1 MYLSLCQAPDRQHFK
16 ESSQQ
21 LCERGAIISPF
32 YRWVHSSLPEN
43 KTYITTTVHYCLLG
57 NSWMIAMTCFQRERL
72 FITKIPNIHVFG
84 SMALDILKDAGW
96 LKGIHWTNYPL
107 HSWQPPAQKLYI
119 IADRV
124 RERQGP
130 LTLPQAAA
138 FQLASLRFAT
148 CTCKIH
154 TAAMHRECSRT
165 QPGGRKGQAPFMVKS
180 EKCGPKYP

>member
-1 MYLSLCQAPDRQHFK
+1 
-16 ESSQQ
+16 
-21 LCERGAIISPF
+21 
-32 YRWVHSSLPEN
+32 
-43 KTYITTTVHYCLLG
+43 
-57 NSWMIAMTCFQRERL
+57 
-72 FITKIPNIHVFG
+72 
-84 SMALDILKDAGW
+84 MALDILKDAGW

-107 HSWQPPAQKLYI
+107 HSWQPPAQKPSI
-119 IADRV
+119 VADRV
-124 RERQGP
+124 RERRGP